1 MASIFLAIGHGIQTD
16 GTWDPGCTYGGYTE
30 ADLAKPIVGSAVSI
44 LKAHGVDV
52 HTDYPENDMNIT
64 TCVAYA
70 NNHGLNAYM
79 SVHLDYSGAP
89 SGTLPIVYP
98 TSSGG
103 YNLAK
108 CVNNSVMNSMGIGTR
123 GILKRS
129 DDWEVSG
136 TDMPA
141 CIFEVGGIKADLPTV
156 QQFDKY
162 GQAIG
167 YGILDYFGIAH
178 DGTVAPSQPVQPSQ
192 PSRQFTSIF
201 NDSYYLSYGDGY
213 DENTLQFQ
221 KDCNLCGYQ
230 GQNGTLA
237 EDGLFGSE
245 CEYACECIQR
255 WHGLEVDGKFGRDT
269 DIALM
274 GEVASIQEAL
284 NPFGYNLEVDGVCGD
299 KTETAVK
306 DFQAKKGLVPDGI
319 CGNKTR
325 ALLGIR

>member
-52 HTDYPENDMNIT
+52 YTDYPENDMNIT

-70 NNHGLNAYM
+70 NNHGLDAYV
-79 SVHLDYSGAP
+79 SVHLDYSGAQ

-108 CVNNSVMNSMGIGTR
+108 CMNDSVMNSIGIGTR

-141 CIFEVGGIKADLPTV
+141 CIFEVGSIKADLSTIKDNA
-156 QQFDKY
+156 DKY
-162 GQAIG
+162 GQALA

-178 DGTVAPSQPVQPSQ
+178 DGTVAPSQPSQ
-192 PSRQFTSIF
+192 PSRQFTSIYNSNYF
-201 NDSYYLSYGDGY
+201 LSYGDGP
-213 DENTLQFQ
+213 DPNIGQFQ
-221 KDCNLCGYQ
+221 RDCNLCGYQ
-230 GQNGTLA
+230 GKNGKLTVDNLY
-237 EDGLFGSE
+237 GSE
-245 CEYACECIQR
+245 CEHACECIQR
-255 WHGLEVDGKFGRDT
+255 WHGLEIDGKFGHDT

-274 GEVASIQEAL
+274 GEVASIQEPL
-284 NPFGYNLEVDGVCGD
+284 NKHGYNLEVDGVCGD

-306 DFQAKKGLVPDGI
+306 NFQAKKGLEPDGI
-319 CGNKTR
+319 CGDKTR

>member
-16 GTWDPGCTYGGYTE
+16 GTWDPGCTYEGYTE
-30 ADLAKPIVGSAVSI
+30 ADLAKPIVGSAVSV

-64 TCVAYA
+64 ACVAYA
-70 NNHGLNAYM
+70 NSHGLDAYV

-89 SGTLPIVYP
+89 SGTLPIVHP
-98 TSSGG
+98 NSSRG
-103 YNLAK
+103 YTLAQ
-108 CVNNSVMNSMGIGTR
+108 CMNSNVTRLVGIGTR
-123 GILKRS
+123 GILKR

-141 CIFEVGGIKADLPTV
+141 CIFEVGGIKADLSTV

-178 DGTVAPSQPVQPSQ
+178 DGAVAPSQPVQPSQ

-201 NDSYYLSYGDGY
+201 NDSYYLSYGDGP
-213 DENTLQFQ
+213 DPNIGQFQ
-221 KDCNLCGYQ
+221 RDCNLCGYQ
-230 GQNGTLA
+230 GKNGKLTVDNLY
-237 EDGLFGSE
+237 GSE
-245 CEYACECIQR
+245 SEHACECIQR
-255 WHGLEVDGKFGRDT
+255 WHGLEIDGKFGHDT

-274 GEVASIQEAL
+274 KEVATIQAPL
-284 NPFGYNLEVDGVCGD
+284 NKRGYNLEVDGVCGD
-299 KTETAVK
+299 KTETAVE
-306 DFQAKKGLVPDGI
+306 DFQAKNGLEPDGI
-319 CGNKTR
+319 CGDKTR

>member
-52 HTDYPENDMNIT
+52 YTDYPENDMNIT

-89 SGTLPIVYP
+89 SGTLPIVHP
-98 TSSGG
+98 SSPNG
-103 YNLAK
+103 YNLAT

-123 GILKRS
+123 GILKRY

-141 CIFEVGGIKADLPTV
+141 CIFEVGSIKADLSTIKDNA
-156 QQFDKY
+156 DKY
-162 GQAIG
+162 GQAIA

-178 DGTVAPSQPVQPSQ
+178 DGTVAPSQPSQ
-192 PSRQFTSIF
+192 PSRQFTSIY
-201 NDSYYLSYGDGY
+201 NSNYYLSYGDGP
-213 DENTLQFQ
+213 DPNIGQFQ
-221 KDCNLCGYQ
+221 RDCNLCGYQ
-230 GQNGTLA
+230 GENGKLTV
-237 EDGLFGSE
+237 DNMYGSE
-245 CEYACECIQR
+245 CKHACECLQR
-255 WHGLEVDGKFGRDT
+255 WHKIRVDGDFGCDS
-269 DIALM
+269 DIRMMNEIAT
-274 GEVASIQEAL
+274 IQEAL
-284 NPFGYNLEVDGVCGD
+284 NLFGYNLEIDGVCGY
-299 KTETAVK
+299 KTETAVE
-306 DFQAKKGLVPDGI
+306 DFQAKNGLEPDGI
-319 CGNKTR
+319 CGDKTR